1 MEVTAQS
8 PGKINLGLWVG
19 APESS
24 GYHPLLT
31 AFQAVDLWDSVTAR
45 SHDAMSV
52 TVEGSVEC
60 GLVPDDERNLA
71 WQAAVVLAAH
81 CGKDE
86 AVALHITKHIPV
98 AGGMA
103 GGSADAAAAL
113 LAVDA
118 LWECGLSEPELH
130 QLASDLGS
138 DVPFSLHGQA
148 AIGRHRGDAL
158 TAVAIERPLHFVL
171 CPSEGSLS
179 TAAVYAEYDRLTP
192 GPSVPETLDPLF
204 VAAWESGNAQ
214 ALAPLIH
221 NDLQRAAFSLMPELA
236 TLASHMESAGAL
248 RAAVSGSGP
257 TMWGLA
263 SSAEHAGEIA
273 QALRAEGITT
283 WVTQSSLESPRLRL
297 SR

>member
-1 MEVTAQS
+1 MDVTAAS

-19 APESS
+19 AAESS
-24 GYHPLLT
+24 GYHPLLS

-45 SHDAMSV
+45 SHEEMSLS
-52 TVEGSVEC
+52 VEGSVDC

-71 WQAAVVLAAH
+71 WQAVQSLQAR

-86 AVALHITKHIPV
+86 AVALHITKNIPV

-118 LWECGLSEPELH
+118 LWECGLTDSEL
-130 QLASDLGS
+130 QQVAAGLGS
-138 DVPFSLHGQA
+138 DVPFSLHGRA
-148 AIGRHRGDAL
+148 AMGRGRGDVL
-158 TAVAIERPLHFVL
+158 EAVNVKKPLHFVL
-171 CPSEGSLS
+171 CPSEGALS
-179 TAAVYAEYDRLTP
+179 TGAVYKEYDRLQPDAALPT
-192 GPSVPETLDPLF
+192 GLDPSFLT
-204 VAAWESGNAQ
+204 AWQAGDAT

-221 NDLQRAAFSLMPELA
+221 NDLEQAAFSLMPELEA
-236 TLASHMESAGAL
+236 LASEIEQAGAL
-248 RAAVSGSGP
+248 RAVVSGSGP

-263 SSAEHAGEIA
+263 SSADHAHEIA
-273 QALRAEGITT
+273 QVLRTQGITT
-283 WVTQSSLESPRLRL
+283 WVTQSSLESPRSRL